1 MILIMMVR
9 TMDRRML
16 VIIGRY
22 SVKPSFRTTI
32 SPGILNP
39 VFSIKVTTTPTTM
52 SRIPIYTIILPKL
65 MFLFYHILHENKTV
79 SIKFH

>member
-1 MILIMMVR
+1 
-9 TMDRRML
+9 ML

-22 SVKPSFRTTI
+22 NVKPSFFTTI

-39 VFSIKVTTTPTTM
+39 VFSTKSIIRPTIISKT
-52 SRIPIYTIILPKL
+52 PIYITILPRL
-65 MFLFYHILHENKTV
+65 IFLFYHILHENKTV